1 MFFSHF
7 WQLKTS
13 KITLIFNFPFWLNFG
28 NIENVAPE
36 VLTQGKFAIIIA
48 LAN

>member
-1 MFFSHF
+1 LAIENVENHFFF
-7 WQLKTS
+7 P
-13 KITLIFNFPFWLNFG
+13 FPFWLNFG

-36 VLTQGKFAIIIA
+36 VLTQGRIAIIIA